1 MRHART
7 RLTALA
13 LLAALAASSAS
24 AAGLLHA
31 HHAAVLHPGPT
42 GHGELR
48 RERADLER
56 CPPGASGSPTTRL
69 AEPGYVPKPAGP
81 PPTATTRRR

>member
-13 LLAALAASSAS
+13 LLAALAASTS

-31 HHAAVLHPGPT
+31 HHAAVLHPGR
-42 GHGELR
+42 GELR